1 MVYFAIE
8 IQFIWVDGIFLAT
21 TLLWDMNHAGHGII
35 SNKKVLLLENY
46 LTKLGIIPT
55 GKVVLTSG
63 NVEYQFFSIFFF
75 LCNTQI
81 LRQKAKVNCNL
92 LSQNLVVLCCHQA
105 GGSDMRELPF
115 HWNKWKAV
123 GTILSSNQLFFRRA
137 FLWNNLLIFFFTVTF
152 LSFPQTSSLL
162 LDIKKKK

>member
-8 IQFIWVDGIFLAT
+8 IQFIWEDGIFLAT

-81 LRQKAKVNCNL
+81 LRQKAEGKIQLQLIKSKPCRSV
-92 LSQNLVVLCCHQA
+92 
-105 GGSDMRELPF
+105 
-115 HWNKWKAV
+115 
-123 GTILSSNQLFFRRA
+123 LSSGRW
-137 FLWNNLLIFFFTVTF
+137 LWYEGTSLSLKQVKSSGNNFEF
-152 LSFPQTSSLL
+152 
-162 LDIKKKK
+162 